1 MSRLTEIMSF
11 INDFDD
17 EIPINKYKNIDIFR
31 YNKSKKGYKSFYTT
45 LSKAD
50 DSVYLIGNLEEKVVK
65 IGKSDC
71 IRLRLNQIQTYCHF
85 ELSILK
91 TTTGLLEKEAELHER
106 FRKYNIRGEWFRIE
120 GELEDYINEPNW
132 RWNGN

>member
-1 MSRLTEIMSF
+1 MGRLTEIISF

-31 YNKSKKGYKSFYTT
+31 YNKSKKKYKSFYTALYRT
-45 LSKAD
+45 D
-50 DSVYLIGNLEEKVVK
+50 DNVYLIGNLEEKVVK

-85 ELSILK
+85 ELSVLK
-91 TTTGLLEKEAELHER
+91 TTTGLLEKEEDLHKR
-106 FRKYNIRGEWFRIE
+106 FKKYNIRGEWFRIE